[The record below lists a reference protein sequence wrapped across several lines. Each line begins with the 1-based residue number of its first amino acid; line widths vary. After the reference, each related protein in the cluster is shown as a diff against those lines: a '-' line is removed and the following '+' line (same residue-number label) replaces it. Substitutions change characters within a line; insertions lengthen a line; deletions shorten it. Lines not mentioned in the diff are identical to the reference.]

1 MVNVDFVGFESK
13 TAAVAG
19 MFEEG
24 DGSDTLSAGV
34 VGVSSGDG
42 VIGSAAGESD
52 GVSGALEGAGT
63 GGCPDDVGGVGGDE
77 VYGSSES
84 GSFVGVDLSR

>member
-1 MVNVDFVGFESK
+1 MGLFEKGNS
-13 TAAVAG
+13 V
-19 MFEEG
+19 
-24 DGSDTLSAGV
+24 DTLTGGIIGV
-34 VGVSSGDG
+34 GGGDG
-42 VIGSAAGESD
+42 VAGSAAGEDD